1 MAQGIG
7 KNSSLPPAEWIG
19 GWDYLQPLD
28 SQLPTDAPGLLGFM
42 KTEES
47 LFLAR
52 KTIGKRSLSLS
63 FSLCLLGLLGVR
75 VVGAYTQVGAIQSG
89 APSHPLQC
97 LVRGRACGFILFNS
111 FQGKTVGIFENN
123 FSETKTKDKHKTSIF
138 SINST

>member
-7 KNSSLPPAEWIG
+7 KNPSLPPAERMDRWMGLPAAIG
-19 GWDYLQPLD
+19 QSTPI
-28 SQLPTDAPGLLGFM
+28 DAPGLLGFM
-42 KTEES
+42 KTEEL

-89 APSHPLQC
+89 APSYPLH
-97 LVRGRACGFILFNS
+97 VW
-111 FQGKTVGIFENN
+111 
-123 FSETKTKDKHKTSIF
+123 
-138 SINST
+138 